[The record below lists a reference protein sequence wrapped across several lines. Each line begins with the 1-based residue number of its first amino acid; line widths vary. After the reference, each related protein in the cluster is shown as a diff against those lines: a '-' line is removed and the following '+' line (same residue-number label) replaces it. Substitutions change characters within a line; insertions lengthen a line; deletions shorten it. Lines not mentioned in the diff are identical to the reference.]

1 MKLSSRF
8 EDVLIYAVQLHAS
21 QVRKSS
27 GAPYISHLLG
37 TASLIL
43 EFGTN
48 EDQVIAAL
56 LHDAVEDQG
65 GAERLE
71 EIRGMF
77 GKRIAH
83 IVAGCTDAWNNPK
96 PPWRERKEAH
106 LAQLRE
112 ADEDVLLV
120 FCADKLH
127 NATSLLMNYIQ
138 VGEGLWGYFR
148 GGKVGTLWYY
158 RSLVDLLKEI
168 KPHPIVDQLERVVV
182 EIENLAS
189 GGT

>member
-8 EDVLIYAVQLHAS
+8 EDALIYAVQLHAS

-27 GAPYISHLLG
+27 GAPYVSHLLG

-65 GAERLE
+65 GAARLE
-71 EIRGMF
+71 EIRGIF
-77 GKRIAH
+77 GKRVAH
-83 IVAGCTDAWNNPK
+83 IVAGCTDAWDIPK
-96 PPWRERKEAH
+96 PPWRERKEVH

-120 FCADKLH
+120 SCADKLH

-138 VGEGLWGYFR
+138 VGESLWGYFR
-148 GGKVGTLWYY
+148 GEKVGTLWYY